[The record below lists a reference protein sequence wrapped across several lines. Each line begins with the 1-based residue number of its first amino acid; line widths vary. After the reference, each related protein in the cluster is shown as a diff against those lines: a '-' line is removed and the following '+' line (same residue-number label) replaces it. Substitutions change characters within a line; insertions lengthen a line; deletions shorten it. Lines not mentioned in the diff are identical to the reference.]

1 MPIYQYVCQNCG
13 NQFEKRQS
21 FQEEP
26 LSQCPSCYGTV
37 HRVISPVGIIFKGSG
52 FYITDSKTGNK
63 NGVSKVKKNGHAHT
77 NQASATENGQT
88 VSENS
93 KAEATEPVKAAG

>member
-13 NQFEKRQS
+13 NQFEKRQG

-63 NGVSKVKKNGHAHT
+63 NGVSKVKKNGHT
-77 NQASATENGQT
+77 PATPATAGEGGQVVAET
-88 VSENS
+88 S
-93 KAEATEPVKAAG
+93 KSEATESVKAAS

>member
-1 MPIYQYVCQNCG
+1 MPTYQYVCQNCG

-63 NGVSKVKKNGHAHT
+63 NGVSKVKKNGHISTVPAT
-77 NQASATENGQT
+77 DGGSAASETSKPETTE
-88 VSENS
+88 S
-93 KAEATEPVKAAG
+93 VKAAG